1 VGQRVKGFFYCHRIN
16 HHTLNEMN
24 GTGWTPLVSACMSGQ
39 VEETRMLL
47 QRNSINANKTLP
59 GHGGFRGKT
68 PLYIACYHNHVAIV
82 RLLLA
87 WPMIDI
93 NLGDPLEVACRK
105 GHTRIVWLFVRTTH
119 LTRWSL
125 KAGLRSAASWGHLD
139 IVMLLMVQG
148 ADAGGSIHNPG
159 MGALKLAQM
168 GHHTAISTFFV
179 EFDRVP
185 LGSMVV
191 HYCLGPALAVA
202 LRTGRVPAEEVQRFR
217 RLTDELQPP
226 CKQTMDIMNRALV
239 WDPTSHWLFD
249 QPFRAMV
256 HTCMLLKARCANG
269 DNRPTLPTEMWW
281 CILSWVTRA
290 MTDP

>member
-1 VGQRVKGFFYCHRIN
+1 
-16 HHTLNEMN
+16 
-24 GTGWTPLVSACMSGQ
+24 
-39 VEETRMLL
+39 MLL
-47 QRNSINANKTLP
+47 QRSSINVNKSLP

-87 WPMIDI
+87 WPTIDI
-93 NLGDPLEVACRK
+93 NQGDPLEVACRK
-105 GHTRIVWLFVRTTH
+105 GHTQIVWLFVRNTH

-125 KAGLRSAASWGHLD
+125 KAGLRSATSWGHLD

-148 ADAGGSIHNPG
+148 ADAGGSIHNPSLD
-159 MGALKLAQM
+159 ALKLAQM
-168 GHHTAISTFFV
+168 GRHTSICNALMLFK
-179 EFDRVP
+179 RVP
-185 LGSMVV
+185 LGSVV
-191 HYCLGPALAVA
+191 MHYRLGPAFSLA
-202 LRTGRVPAEEVQRFR
+202 LKIGRVPAEEVQRRPFM
-217 RLTDELQPP
+217 RLTDELHPP
-226 CKQTMDIMNRALV
+226 CKHTMDIMNRALV

-269 DNRPTLPTEMWW
+269 DDRPTLPTEMWW

-290 MTDP
+290 DALFGALY